1 MELIQTMNLKTL
13 RVHPLAET
21 TPTYTQAQY
30 NALFRD
36 IELNGQQVAAV
47 VYKDFIIDGR
57 HRYRALS
64 ELNQE
69 TIKVTV
75 LPDNTTDAELT
86 RIIHSL
92 ETRRHETAS
101 QLAIKAWYDYMDPK
115 TTGTMSSFA
124 DRHGASLANINRANK
139 IGGTKA
145 KQFMRP
151 DILEL
156 LFNGEKFPIED
167 HIETD
172 SLAAIE
178 NFLRKVQLKRKAK
191 LTGVVFDTDALSESE
206 KDFVD
211 VIMLKVADE
220 SVRVRR
226 VIAKRLYSSIPRE
239 IEVNVESEEVSE
251 QQ

>member
-1 MELIQTMNLKTL
+1 MELTQTMVIKDL

-21 TPTYTQAQY
+21 TPTYTQVQY
-30 NALFRD
+30 NALLRD

-64 ELNQE
+64 ELEQE

-124 DRHGASLANINRANK
+124 DKHGASLANINRANK

-145 KQFMRP
+145 NQFMRP

-156 LFNGEKFPIED
+156 LFNGEKFPIENY
-167 HIETD
+167 IETD
-172 SLAAIE
+172 SLTAIE
-178 NFLRKVQLKRKAK
+178 SFLRKMQLNRKAK
-191 LTGVVFDTDALSESE
+191 LTGMVFDTDALSESE
-206 KDFVD
+206 QDLVD
-211 VIMLKVADE
+211 AAVLKFADE
-220 SVRVRR
+220 SVRVRKAL
-226 VIAKRLYSSIPRE
+226 AKRLYSSIPRE
-239 IEVNVESEEVSE
+239 IEDPTE
-251 QQ
+251 